1 MDNFW
6 PVKVLRVVSVFF
18 FGAVCIGMYWYPGG
32 NIHNPDQ
39 IGYSFT
45 RNFLSDLGGYESHS
59 GAVNFIAAFFFNTGM
74 FLFVLVGVA
83 FLYVPLLFK
92 EDRVNYRLA
101 VAGSILFLLGTVFF
115 SGVGLTPHDLYLDLH
130 VFFAVNAFRF
140 LVPGSLLYF
149 ILLLRSSVANR
160 FAWVSGVYLVCVAS
174 YVGYQIMSGNPFD
187 SAEEMIRQATIQKLI
202 VIASVINIF
211 SLSFA
216 FGHQARL
223 QRAH

>member
-18 FGAVCIGMYWYPGG
+18 LGAVCIGMYWYPGG

-83 FLYVPLLFK
+83 FL
-92 EDRVNYRLA
+92 A

-149 ILLLRSSVANR
+149 IVLLRSSVANR